1 MELSD
6 YDKAHE
12 SVKTELERLV
22 NQGTSAR
29 KKLTEFMLKHLRHS
43 LDLIFMSV

>member
-22 NQGTSAR
+22 NQGYFSQKEADGVYVEALEAFFR
-29 KKLTEFMLKHLRHS
+29 SEKFR
-43 LDLIFMSV
+43 